1 MELKNK
7 ELVEELDN
15 LLSELSEEQIES
27 NEELKEY
34 FDFSNDVEVGDVP
47 FEEYEKYDDAEKLKN
62 LINIAK
68 GL

>member
-27 NEELKEY
+27 NEALKEY
-34 FDFSNDVEVGDVP
+34 FDFSNDVEVGDIP
-47 FEEYEKYDDAEKLKN
+47 FEEYKKYDDVAKLTN

>member
-7 ELVEELDN
+7 ELIDELDN
-15 LLSELSEEQIES
+15 LLSELSEESIAS
-27 NEELKEY
+27 NEELQAY
-34 FDFSNDVEVGDVP
+34 LDFSNDVEVGDVP
-47 FEEYEKYDDAEKLKN
+47 FEEYEKYDDVEILSN

>member
-7 ELVEELDN
+7 ELVEKLDN

-27 NEELKEY
+27 NEALKEY

-47 FEEYEKYDDAEKLKN
+47 FEEYEKYDNVETLTN

>member
-1 MELKNK
+1 MELKNQ

-15 LLSELSEEQIES
+15 LLAELSEEQIES
-27 NEELKEY
+27 NEELQEY
-34 FDFSNDVEVGDVP
+34 FDFSNDVEVGDIP
-47 FEEYEKYDDAEKLKN
+47 FEEYAQYDDIETLTN

>member
-34 FDFSNDVEVGDVP
+34 FDFSNDVEVGDIP
-47 FEEYEKYDDAEKLKN
+47 FEEYEKYDDVEKLTN
-62 LINIAK
+62 LINVAK

>member
-15 LLSELSEEQIES
+15 LLSELSEGQIES
-27 NEELKEY
+27 NEALKEY

-47 FEEYEKYDDAEKLKN
+47 FEEYEKYDNVETLTN

>member
-15 LLSELSEEQIES
+15 LLSELSEDSIAS
-27 NEELKEY
+27 NEELQAY
-34 FDFSNDVEVGDVP
+34 YDFSNDVEVGDVP
-47 FEEYEKYDDAEKLKN
+47 FEEYEKYDVETLTN

>member
-47 FEEYEKYDDAEKLKN
+47 FEEYKKYDDVETLTN

>member
-15 LLSELSEEQIES
+15 LLSKLSEDSIAS
-27 NEELKEY
+27 NEELQAY
-34 FDFSNDVEVGDVP
+34 YDFSNDVEAGDIP
-47 FEEYEKYDDAEKLKN
+47 FEKYEKYDDVETLTN

>member
-27 NEELKEY
+27 NEE
-34 FDFSNDVEVGDVP
+34 
-47 FEEYEKYDDAEKLKN
+47 
-62 LINIAK
+62 
-68 GL
+68 

>member
-1 MELKNK
+1 MELKNQ

-15 LLSELSEEQIES
+15 LLAELSEEQIES
-27 NEELKEY
+27 NEELQEY
-34 FDFSNDVEVGDVP
+34 FDFSNDVEVGDIP
-47 FEEYEKYDDAEKLKN
+47 FEEYARYDDIETLTN

>member
-15 LLSELSEEQIES
+15 LLLDLSEEQIES

-47 FEEYEKYDDAEKLKN
+47 FEEYEKYDDVETLTN

>member
-27 NEELKEY
+27 NEALKEY

-47 FEEYEKYDDAEKLKN
+47 FEEYEKYDNVETLTN